1 VLQLDGQILLH
12 SLTSSKTTFSDRCA
26 LCAAVPRL
34 QGLFDNVGPGSAKMG
49 TCIAFDAA
57 LRLIAN
63 PFDVAG
69 AE

>member
-1 VLQLDGQILLH
+1 MGLSAFGISVQ
-12 SLTSSKTTFSDRCA
+12 RR
-26 LCAAVPRL
+26 CAAVPRL